1 MFAQAP
7 VIMNN
12 LSFHKVFLV
21 EAINSRS
28 NSVLRLKKN
37 SNFKITLAKPKQD
50 ADSSAAPSFGDFKR
64 MLKATKGFAPRI
76 RYSHINSN
84 ELLELISQPGRA
96 LSGVGY
102 RPNQINT
109 YRPFEETNAENF
121 GYSTK
126 RSPGKSRESSP
137 GSKMSPRNSMYLSKY
152 SSHGGDS
159 IFNISPSPQE
169 KQQKVVKLRKN
180 GFIPDLKYELDRPI
194 SFNHRYDKDI
204 IEEPRGRLKPYKV
217 SDKFYLES
225 FVMKDYANR
234 TTQELIGTYRS
245 PQSGADSLLKDSA
258 FDQPPSARNQSV
270 NNSPQK
276 FLSRRTAS
284 ISGLRSASTTK
295 LEVETVQQPI
305 QQLTDRRELL
315 EAYKTRQ
322 SFNSRKK
329 LVTKAPTPTVFLTK
343 SEKKVGSS
351 SPVPTP
357 EQGIIHSPKTPKT
370 MRTLSHLDQSPG
382 LKPQNYNDTRY
393 ALKTLRT
400 LRSLGGGLN
409 ADDGRS
415 PSPLKNKSTLNGFQ
429 VSVIEDSESH
439 FHDHSFNKIHK

>member
-1 MFAQAP
+1 M
-7 VIMNN
+7 
-12 LSFHKVFLV
+12 
-21 EAINSRS
+21 NSRS

-37 SNFKITLAKPKQD
+37 SNFKITLAKHKQD
-50 ADSSAAPSFGDFKR
+50 PDTSAAPSFGDFKR

-96 LSGVGY
+96 PSGAGY

-109 YRPFEETNAENF
+109 FRPLEETQAENF
-121 GYSTK
+121 GYHTK
-126 RSPGKSRESSP
+126 RSVGRSRESSP
-137 GSKMSPRNSMYLSKY
+137 GSKMSPRNTMYLSKY
-152 SSHGGDS
+152 SSIGGDS

-169 KQQKVVKLRKN
+169 KTQRVVKLRKN
-180 GFIPDLKYELDRPI
+180 GLIPDLKYELDRPI
-194 SFNHRYDKDI
+194 SFNNRIDKDI
-204 IEEPRGRLKPYKV
+204 LEEPRGRLKPYKV

-234 TTQELIGTYRS
+234 ATQELLGTYRS
-245 PQSGADSLLKDSA
+245 PQSGGVDSLLRDSGL
-258 FDQPPSARNQSV
+258 DQPPSARNQSV

-295 LEVETVQQPI
+295 LGVGAVQQPI
-305 QQLTDRRELL
+305 QQMTGRELL
-315 EAYKTRQ
+315 EVYKTRQ
-322 SFNSRKK
+322 SFNTRKK
-329 LVTKAPTPTVFLTK
+329 LIMKPPTVITK
-343 SEKKVGSS
+343 SEKKVQ
-351 SPVPTP
+351 SPSPTP
-357 EQGIIHSPKTPKT
+357 EHGIIHSPTT
-370 MRTLSHLDQSPG
+370 ARTLRSIDQSPT
-382 LKPQNYNDTRY
+382 LKAQNYNDTRY

-409 ADDGRS
+409 GDIEGRS
-415 PSPLKNKSTLNGFQ
+415 PSPLKNKSTLQGFQ

-439 FHDHSFNKIHK
+439 FHDHSFNKIHHK

>member
-1 MFAQAP
+1 
-7 VIMNN
+7 
-12 LSFHKVFLV
+12 
-21 EAINSRS
+21 
-28 NSVLRLKKN
+28 
-37 SNFKITLAKPKQD
+37 
-50 ADSSAAPSFGDFKR
+50 

-109 YRPFEETNAENF
+109 SRPVEETTAENF
-121 GYSTK
+121 GHYTK
-126 RSPGKSRESSP
+126 RSPGKSRDSSP
-137 GSKMSPRNSMYLSKY
+137 GSKISPRNTMYLSKY

-180 GFIPDLKYELDRPI
+180 GFIPDLKYELSNYLDRPI
-194 SFNHRYDKDI
+194 SFNSRFDKDI
-204 IEEPRGRLKPYKV
+204 VEEPRGRLKPYKV

-245 PQSGADSLLKDSA
+245 PQSGADSLLKDMADGST
-258 FDQPPSARNQSV
+258 STRNQSV
-270 NNSPQK
+270 NKSPQK

-284 ISGLRSASTTK
+284 ISGLRSPSTTK

-305 QQLTDRRELL
+305 QQITDRRELL

-329 LVTKAPTPTVFLTK
+329 LVMKAPTVIITK
-343 SEKKVGSS
+343 SEKKVI
-351 SPVPTP
+351 SPSPNPTP
-357 EQGIIHSPKTPKT
+357 EQGIIHSPKTIKT

-382 LKPQNYNDTRY
+382 LKGQNYNDTRY

-439 FHDHSFNKIHK
+439 FHDHSFNKIHHK